1 MFDVG
6 FWELFLTGLIALIVF
21 GPERLPG
28 LARTVGLWVGRAR
41 AAFYSVREEMEREI
55 NADGLRETQRALRR
69 ELEEGTRSIAKTA
82 RIGDTAVER
91 QASPSQ
97 PPTEKTADAAGHIV
111 RERAGEVH
119 SPCADEPLSPSPKN
133 SSEADRTGSNAR

>member
-1 MFDVG
+1 MFDIG

-55 NADGLRETQRALRR
+55 NAEGLRETQRALRR
-69 ELEEGTRSIAKTA
+69 EFEEGTRSVVQATRLTDAAAERQTPPSPPAEQTGMAQPTA
-82 RIGDTAVER
+82 RESA
-91 QASPSQ
+91 QA
-97 PPTEKTADAAGHIV
+97 T
-111 RERAGEVH
+111 H
-119 SPCADEPLSPSPKN
+119 SPRADEPLSPN
-133 SSEADRTGSNAR
+133 SKDDNPEVGRNARQ